1 MRVTEYCRTIPD
13 YPIEGINFY
22 DLNSVFSSIFFS
34 KMIRLLKR
42 RIDENYITN
51 PTHIVGVES
60 RGFVV
65 GSALAHEME
74 LPFTMVRKASA
85 KYPGNVKQES
95 YNLEYGSNNIVLQEG
110 ILGHTSRVIIV
121 DDLIATGG
129 TLLASQRLC
138 NAFGAK
144 VLANV
149 ALLDLEYI
157 VTPEKKE
164 LNNIIVLESVKHG

>member
-34 KMIRLLKR
+34 KMIRQLKR
-42 RIDENYITN
+42 RIDEEYITN

-74 LPFTMVRKASA
+74 WLTMVRKASA
-85 KYPGNVKQES
+85 KYPNVKQES
-95 YNLEYGSNNIVLQEG
+95 YNLEYGSTI
-110 ILGHTSRVIIV
+110 
-121 DDLIATGG
+121 
-129 TLLASQRLC
+129 
-138 NAFGAK
+138 
-144 VLANV
+144 
-149 ALLDLEYI
+149 
-157 VTPEKKE
+157 
-164 LNNIIVLESVKHG
+164 